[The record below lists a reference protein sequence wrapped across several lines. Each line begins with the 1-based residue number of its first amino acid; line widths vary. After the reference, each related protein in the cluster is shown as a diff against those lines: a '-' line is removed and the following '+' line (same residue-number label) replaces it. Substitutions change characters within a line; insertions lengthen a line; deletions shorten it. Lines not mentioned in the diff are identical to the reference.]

1 MPTSTFYNLPEE
13 KRAKLL
19 AAIRQ
24 EFSRA
29 PFAEASINKII
40 QAAGIPRGSFYQY
53 FEDKQDALNYLLTDY
68 RHKILECVK
77 NSMETSGGD
86 IFILFADVLDFTI
99 ELDGAREMGALMK
112 NLFANM
118 RVNGNFYLDFAR
130 KNFQEFPEAFMR
142 RINMEILDVSSQ
154 EELKNMLEILSSVT
168 RDAAVKYYKGRA
180 SAEEARCQHK
190 EKIQLLKR
198 GFMKEKENTQ
208 CCK

>member
-86 IFILFADVLDFTI
+86 IFILFADVLI
-99 ELDGAREMGALMK
+99 
-112 NLFANM
+112 
-118 RVNGNFYLDFAR
+118 FYD
-130 KNFQEFPEAFMR
+130 
-142 RINMEILDVSSQ
+142 
-154 EELKNMLEILSSVT
+154 
-168 RDAAVKYYKGRA
+168 RA
-180 SAEEARCQHK
+180 
-190 EKIQLLKR
+190 
-198 GFMKEKENTQ
+198 
-208 CCK
+208 